1 MARALYRE
9 CLIRSQTFEN
19 YYLVELFIALNNLPR
34 IRSCPQHQFLTKVS
48 HNTFVNTFKNN
59 RSEQSRI
66 NGAKSRGPKTPAGK
80 SRSSINAFK
89 HGRFA
94 NNAVVLTNE
103 DTGAFEELVAAY
115 IRRIRPT
122 DPVEMRLTRELASID
137 WRLARILALD
147 TRLLDHEMDVQAPGL
162 ELEIGALPELTR
174 LVLAGRTLVDK
185 SRFPAYLAER
195 ETKLNFTR
203 EATLRTL
210 AALRTHH
217 PLVESSAQ
225 IQPPEP
231 LNPEIEPRN
240 EPESNP
246 DQEPA

>member
-1 MARALYRE
+1 MN
-9 CLIRSQTFEN
+9 TN
-19 YYLVELFIALNNLPR
+19 
-34 IRSCPQHQFLTKVS
+34 S
-48 HNTFVNTFKNN
+48 HSN
-59 RSEQSRI
+59 QSRV
-66 NGAKSRGPKTPAGK
+66 NGAKSRGPTTPAGK
-80 SRSSINAFK
+80 SRSSMNAFK
-89 HGRFA
+89 HGRYA

-103 DTGAFEELVAAY
+103 DCGAFEELVRAY
-115 IRRIRPT
+115 IQRIRPV

-137 WRLARILALD
+137 WRLARIVALD
-147 TRLLDHEMDVQAPGL
+147 TRLLDHEMDVQAPAL

-210 AALRTHH
+210 ASLRNRH
-217 PLVESSAQ
+217 PRIEPASQ
-225 IQPPEP
+225 ILLPQP
-231 LNPEIEPRN
+231 LNPEIDLRN

-246 DQEPA
+246 DQDSVGQAFLPAGRGKERVR